1 MIACCELLVPSD
13 EIAWLCQ
20 DWLVHSRMRSST
32 VSTSILFAAACA
44 AFVFLSA
51 RPSTATLLEQPPKLY
66 TFRLDDPSVPRLD
79 LLRSFLNAEIER
91 PGPFRR
97 YVSGRFGRWNDEPW
111 MTLDWHPTRNSSEA
125 TSTENQSTTEETWD
139 VRYSFDGEPSF
150 GPFSS
155 GRSESLRIVPEVP
168 LAWAA
173 IETSDPAPF
182 LASTGT
188 TLRSNGYDSLW
199 APRTKPV
206 VDWRCRR
213 RPVRFVRGSGEQDV
227 FHLVRCD
234 GSVAPEALDRLSIIM
249 RPPQVARPDGLLPD
263 EPDPEAAARG
273 EWIAD
278 VRLAHPRLLWA
289 LQRIADAFPWRA
301 VYVYSGYRP
310 GALVAGT
317 SHHSLHAAARA
328 VDIQVHGVP
337 NTKVFELCR
346 TLDDV
351 GCGFYP
357 NSKFVHVDVR
367 RPGTGHAV
375 WIDASGPGEPPRYV
389 DAWPGVLAKGGFI
402 WGPKRASR
410 QSEDGDPLSC
420 VSGGVSLPSCDA
432 APAAP

>member
-1 MIACCELLVPSD
+1 VTTSVACAKLRSFN
-13 EIAWLCQ
+13 
-20 DWLVHSRMRSST
+20 RMRSSS
-32 VSTSILFAAACA
+32 VSTSILFAIACA
-44 AFVFLSA
+44 ASVFLPP
-51 RPSTATLLEQPPKLY
+51 RPSTATLLEQPPKLC
-66 TFRLDDPSVPRLD
+66 TFRLDDPSGPRLD

-91 PGPFRR
+91 SGPFRR
-97 YVSGRFGRWNDEPW
+97 YVSGRFGKWNDQPW
-111 MTLDWHPTRNSSEA
+111 MTLAWRPSNNEPLSDDDGKDA
-125 TSTENQSTTEETWD
+125 TDDERESWQSFEQQ
-139 VRYSFDGEPSF
+139 GSF
-150 GPFSS
+150 GFEFRD
-155 GRSESLRIVPEVP
+155 GAHALRIVPEVP

-173 IETSDPAPF
+173 IETTDPAPF

-188 TLRSNGYDSLW
+188 TLKSNGYDSLW

-213 RPVRFVRGSGEQDV
+213 RPVRFVRGTGEQDV
-227 FHLVRCD
+227 FPLVRCD

-249 RPPQVARPDGLLPD
+249 RPPHVDRPASLLPD
-263 EPDPEAAARG
+263 EPDPEAIARG

-301 VYVYSGYRP
+301 MYVYSGYRP

-317 SHHSLHAAARA
+317 SHHSLHSAARA

-337 NTKVFELCR
+337 NAKVFELCR
-346 TLDDV
+346 SLDDV

-389 DAWPGVLAKGGFI
+389 DAWPGVLAKGGFS
-402 WGPKRASR
+402 WGPKRTSR
-410 QSEDGDPLSC
+410 PSFDGDPLSC
-420 VSGGVSLPSCDA
+420 VSGGVSLPACDG
-432 APAAP
+432 APSSR